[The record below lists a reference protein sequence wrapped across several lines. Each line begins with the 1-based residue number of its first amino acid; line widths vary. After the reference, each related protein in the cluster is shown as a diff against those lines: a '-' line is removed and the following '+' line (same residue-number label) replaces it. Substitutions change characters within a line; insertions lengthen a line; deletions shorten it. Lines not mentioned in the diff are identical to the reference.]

1 MHPLHRAR
9 RVRAYHGPLATRIEE
24 RPMPVS
30 RTKRR
35 MKRVGNRPGP
45 APQLDLFGDDRPRTI
60 VDTPAWPDLPAETR
74 ATLTGLMARLIIE
87 HAEFSTT
94 HRRIYS

>member
-1 MHPLHRAR
+1 
-9 RVRAYHGPLATRIEE
+9 
-24 RPMPVS
+24 
-30 RTKRR
+30 
-35 MKRVGNRPGP
+35 MKRLGNLSGP

-87 HAEFSTT
+87 HADGRRAGSTREAS
-94 HRRIYS
+94 HDL